1 MEEKYLEIYNYL
13 TSIEKLDSGIYSD
26 LLSRYNEDLVNKVI
40 DQMIDD
46 DPNNIK
52 KFDYYLSNI
61 IVYDKMVSKSLFEYY
76 GDDISLIPMLT
87 ADENI
92 NLSKYLYE
100 IIDKIRVIVG
110 DELNLDSDKIEKIWI
125 CDLVDRFMAMCND
138 EDKLRYVK
146 SLYNEFLDKRNKLV
160 QGNMRLVILVAKEF
174 NINESIFMDCIQ
186 YGNMGLMRAVD
197 KFNPSFNTI
206 FTTYAYMWIKQFI
219 MRYVYNLIYPYYIPE
234 YQVGIYQRYK
244 KVQKKL
250 FDKLGRSATDG
261 EIAKE
266 MDINISNVESLKC
279 IFNDTISLY
288 AIING
293 GNAGG
298 SMLID
303 FIEDRDFS
311 VSKEIDYKDLCNVV
325 NNSIDSSLNERERMV
340 IRRRFGFD
348 RDECETLESIGRD
361 FGITRERIRQ
371 IENKAIRKLSKCK
384 NLYDYR

>member
-1 MEEKYLEIYNYL
+1 MEEKYLEIYSYL

-26 LLSRYNEDLVNKVI
+26 LLSRYSEDLVNKVI

-76 GDDISLIPMLT
+76 GDDIGSIPVLT

-146 SLYNEFLDKRNKLV
+146 LLYNEFLDKRNKLV
-160 QGNMRLVILVAKEF
+160 QGNIRLVILVAKEF

-206 FTTYAYMWIKQFI
+206 FTTYAYYWIKQFI
-219 MRYVYNLIYPYYIPE
+219 IRYVYNLIYPYYIPAH
-234 YQVGIYQRYK
+234 QVGIYQRYK
-244 KVQKKL
+244 KVQKEL

-279 IFNDTISLY
+279 IFNDTVSLY
-288 AIING
+288 TGVNS
-293 GNAGG
+293 GNAEG

-303 FIEDRDFS
+303 FIEDSDFS

-348 RDECETLESIGRD
+348 RDECETLESNGRD